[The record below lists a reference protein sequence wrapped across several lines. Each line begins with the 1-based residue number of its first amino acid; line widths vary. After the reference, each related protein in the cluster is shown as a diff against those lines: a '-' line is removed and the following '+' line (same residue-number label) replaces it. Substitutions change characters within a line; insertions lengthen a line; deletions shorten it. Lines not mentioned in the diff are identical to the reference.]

1 VGSEFRSALTANG
14 IGSRIIVSPVG
25 AEEPLASATQNV
37 TKLTADEAQARRRA
51 LESTIGSLLIEG
63 MELEPGEREIL
74 ERHARGEIDLPTMR
88 AQMDAY
94 IEAHP

>member
-1 VGSEFRSALTANG
+1 M
-14 IGSRIIVSPVG
+14 
-25 AEEPLASATQNV
+25 ASAIQNV
-37 TKLTADEAQARRRA
+37 AKLTAEEAAERRRA
-51 LESTIGSLLIEG
+51 LDSTIGSLLIEG

-94 IEAHP
+94 GEVHP

>member
-1 VGSEFRSALTANG
+1 M
-14 IGSRIIVSPVG
+14 
-25 AEEPLASATQNV
+25 ASATQNV
-37 TKLTADEAQARRRA
+37 IKLTVEEAAARRRA
-51 LESTIGSLLIEG
+51 LDSTVGSLLIEG
-63 MELEPGEREIL
+63 MELESGEREIL